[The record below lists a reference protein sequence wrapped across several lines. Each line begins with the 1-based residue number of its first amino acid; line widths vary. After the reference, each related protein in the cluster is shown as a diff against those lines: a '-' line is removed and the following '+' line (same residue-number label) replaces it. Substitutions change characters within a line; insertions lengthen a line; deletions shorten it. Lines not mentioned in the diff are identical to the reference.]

1 MTSVHGKWTRAGVV
15 QLKLDWVK
23 HHAVQLLVDAADRQM
38 S

>member
-1 MTSVHGKWTRAGVV
+1 
-15 QLKLDWVK
+15 VK